1 MLSIFKK
8 SGSCQLPVLLVGL
21 VLAGLIV
28 AGCTHKYY
36 GVPGC
41 MQEPVRKQVATLA
54 PAATSTM
61 LAEKGKKL
69 YDRMCSECHGRNGKG
84 VTGDAPP
91 LRGLAGSRVKLTD
104 GTTVMA
110 DDAYILQSIKK
121 PDAKVVKG
129 YSVMPQLGVS
139 DADAK
144 VLIEYIKSLK

>member
-1 MLSIFKK
+1 MLSILKK
-8 SGSCQLPVLLVGL
+8 TGSYKLPVLLVGL

-54 PAATSTM
+54 PAATSTVS
-61 LAEKGKKL
+61 AEKGKKL
-69 YDRMCSECHGRNGKG
+69 YDTRCSECHGQNGKG
-84 VTGDAPP
+84 VPGDAPP
-91 LRGLAGSRVKLTD
+91 LRSFVGSRVNLTD
-104 GTTVMA
+104 GTTITA

-129 YSVMPQLGVS
+129 YSVMPDLGVS